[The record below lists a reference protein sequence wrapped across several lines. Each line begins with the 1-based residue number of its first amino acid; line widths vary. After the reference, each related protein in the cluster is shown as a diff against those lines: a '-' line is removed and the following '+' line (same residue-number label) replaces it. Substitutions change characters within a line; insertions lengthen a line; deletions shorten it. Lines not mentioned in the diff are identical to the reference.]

1 MSAEVSVSDEPG
13 LRIAKRELPA
23 SELLSFLNVSPAGPS
38 YSAITEQFRA
48 ARLQDFI
55 RSVAGRLIALAENDP
70 QPRRFDPDDFAR
82 RVVAAEHEL
91 LGGAD
96 DLKVEYLQR
105 YLIACVREDKVD
117 ATWKDLFLRYL
128 RLCTGCHLSVLSQF
142 HEVQGSS
149 HRMNDLSSPCRMKMS
164 R

>member
-1 MSAEVSVSDEPG
+1 MSAEVNVPDDSG
-13 LRIAKRELPA
+13 LRIAERDLPV
-23 SELLSFLNVSPAGPS
+23 SELLAFLNVSPTGPS

-48 ARLQDFI
+48 ARLQNFI
-55 RSVAGRLIALAENDP
+55 QSVAGRLIALAENEP
-70 QPRRFDPDDFAR
+70 QQRRLDPDDLAR

-96 DLKVEYLQR
+96 DVKVEYLQR

-128 RLCTGCHLSVLSQF
+128 RLCTGCH
-142 HEVQGSS
+142 
-149 HRMNDLSSPCRMKMS
+149 
-164 R
+164 